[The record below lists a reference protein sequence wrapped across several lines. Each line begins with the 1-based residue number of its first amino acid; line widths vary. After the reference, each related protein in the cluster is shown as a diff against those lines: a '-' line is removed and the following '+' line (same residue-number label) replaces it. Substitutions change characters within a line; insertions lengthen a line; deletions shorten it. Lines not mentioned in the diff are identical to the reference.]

1 MASRAHNITQP
12 DFAIF
17 GLRWLIPLA
26 VLVDGL
32 GKSAAGDPEAF
43 APAAVAI
50 IFGSA
55 AYNLGVLMALNTA
68 QWRLAIAM
76 VTVTIDALLSIAI
89 VALVGPSL
97 VWVALLPIVV
107 AGGRFGWLSG
117 LILAGMLVFGAFGMT
132 IIMQGNQSST
142 DTLLQ
147 LGMAAVLLPLTALAS
162 GVVSQSQLHSS
173 AVGRSERL
181 DRQLRAAR
189 EQIRVIYE
197 MAATL
202 STSLNYS
209 RVLDM
214 VLEVS
219 VHGLERLGVS
229 SRISAAVLLFSPENG
244 RMVLRVAAHRRITP
258 ADARAMVPGLEGAI
272 GRALKQAEPVTTYN
286 PHDDPELKY
295 FAGFRESEAVLC
307 VPMFWQGQVIGVVNV
322 LADQEE
328 RAFTSENCE
337 LLIAFA
343 GHAAIA
349 VENARLLE
357 AERRRREEAE
367 TLREVAN
374 AINSSLEMD
383 RVLDLILEQLA
394 RVVSYDSASIMYVSD
409 GALGIVAQRGFHSEE
424 QQFARLDI
432 DTLLHIRE
440 VFDSLQPVIIE
451 DTTADPRWI
460 PISGGEYIRCWMGIP
475 LNVMGRV
482 IGILN
487 VDSVHPGYYTDADA
501 RSAVVFA
508 DQAAFAFE
516 KVRLYTKA
524 QQQAKEAETLRKAG
538 ATVVSTLRLDEAI
551 DRILKQLE
559 LVVPYDSAYN
569 FLWFRFPQIIILTI
583 STNRNK
589 IRFNLFNPIY

>member
-1 MASRAHNITQP
+1 MASRARNIAQP
-12 DFAIF
+12 DFALF

-43 APAAVAI
+43 TPAALAI

-55 AYNLGVLMALNTA
+55 AYNLGVLMALNTG

-76 VTVTIDALLSIAI
+76 VTVTIDTLLSIAI

-132 IIMQGNQSST
+132 IVMQGGQSSA
-142 DTLLQ
+142 DTLVQ
-147 LGMAAVLLPLTALAS
+147 LGMAAVLLPLAALAS
-162 GVVSQSQLHSS
+162 GVVSQSQQLHSG
-173 AVGRSERL
+173 AAGRSERL

-229 SRISAAVLLFSPENG
+229 SRISAAVLLFGPENG
-244 RMVLRVAAHRRITP
+244 KMVLRVAAHRRITP
-258 ADARAMVPGLEGAI
+258 ADARATVPGLEGAI

-307 VPMFWQGQVIGVVNV
+307 VPMRAGFDSYGVTVVGVQERRRFRDDHIEMMQTIANQAIV
-322 LADQEE
+322 SLQNASLYQNMLEEKERIVGIEEEARKQLARDLHDGPTQ
-328 RAFTSENCE
+328 TVS
-337 LLIAFA
+337 
-343 GHAAIA
+343 AIA
-349 VENARLLE
+349 MRVSFIRRLLE
-357 AERRRREEAE
+357 TKPEQAADELWKVEELARRAAADIRHMLFTLRPLVLESQGLVAALQQLADKMLETHNQKVTVEAEPNCEQALDKHAQGVIFYIVEEAVTNARKHAQADMIAVRMSMRSDVVVIE
-367 TLREVAN
+367 IQDNGRGFDVQAVQEGYEDLGSLGMINMRERAQLIEGTLH
-374 AINSSLEMD
+374 I
-383 RVLDLILEQLA
+383 
-394 RVVSYDSASIMYVSD
+394 DSAPGKGTRVSV
-409 GALGIVAQRGFHSEE
+409 LVPLQR
-424 QQFARLDI
+424 
-432 DTLLHIRE
+432 
-440 VFDSLQPVIIE
+440 
-451 DTTADPRWI
+451 
-460 PISGGEYIRCWMGIP
+460 SGGKLP
-475 LNVMGRV
+475 
-482 IGILN
+482 
-487 VDSVHPGYYTDADA
+487 TA
-501 RSAVVFA
+501 RGH
-508 DQAAFAFE
+508 
-516 KVRLYTKA
+516 T
-524 QQQAKEAETLRKAG
+524 
-538 ATVVSTLRLDEAI
+538 
-551 DRILKQLE
+551 
-559 LVVPYDSAYN
+559 
-569 FLWFRFPQIIILTI
+569 
-583 STNRNK
+583 
-589 IRFNLFNPIY
+589 